1 MNALLDTGSE
11 VTVVNFDVYNK
22 LIPKPCLKEKVRLNG
37 ICREVDVD
45 AWLLEG
51 IEITFGQTKNFW
63 NVYVAQI
70 AEPLIIGIDFLC
82 HFGAKLDFR
91 NYIFTLNDEKKG
103 IHLFKT
109 ESGDSFEV
117 CPVTID
123 KKTVIPP
130 NSVVRTLVKSSLL
143 NETYAIHSVN
153 SQGLLIPN
161 TVVTGGGTHVPV
173 QLVNDQN
180 RYVRLKK
187 GHVIGHA
194 IQCDV
199 VLEVTDTDSSFK
211 VRSITDKPLSQQVD
225 ELPEHLSG
233 LFSRSVNNLDS
244 SEQKQL
250 KTLLLEFQHIFS
262 KGSGDLGCFSEIK
275 HKINTGDERPVKQPM
290 RRTPIG
296 FEKEEEDNLKLM
308 LETGVISES
317 SSDWASAPVL
327 VRKKDGSVRYC
338 VDFRCLNDKTVKD
351 LFPLPSLSQ
360 CLDQLSGNM
369 YFSTLDMASGY
380 WQIEI
385 DEQDRHKTA
394 FITKFGLFEH

>member
-1 MNALLDTGSE
+1 M
-11 VTVVNFDVYNK
+11 
-22 LIPKPCLKEKVRLNG
+22 
-37 ICREVDVD
+37 
-45 AWLLEG
+45 
-51 IEITFGQTKNFW
+51 
-63 NVYVAQI
+63 
-70 AEPLIIGIDFLC
+70 
-82 HFGAKLDFR
+82 
-91 NYIFTLNDEKKG
+91 
-103 IHLFKT
+103 FKT

-199 VLEVTDTDSSFK
+199 VPEVIDTDLSFK
-211 VRSITDKPLSQQVD
+211 VRSITDKPPSQQVD

-233 LFSRSVNNLDS
+233 LFSRSVNNLDN

-296 FEKEEEDNLKLM
+296 FEKEEEENLKLM
-308 LETGVISES
+308 LEIGVISEL

-338 VDFRCLNDKTVKD
+338 IDFRCVNDKTVKD
-351 LFPLPSLSQ
+351 LFPLPSISQ

-394 FITKFGLFEH
+394 FITKFGLFEHRRMALGLCNAPATFQRVIKLVLRGLTWDKILAYLDDVIVLGKNFQDHIKNLRTTFERFAKYNLKLKPKKCVLFQTETMFLGRIVSSEGVGVDPNKIEKVKN